1 MGLWPYLIL
10 YGLALWLA
18 FDLIQERRNARS
30 TIAWVV
36 TLLAMPF
43 LGIPLYYAFGKNRIK
58 GLMRRRA
65 FYDQHALS
73 PHEHLQDDLVR
84 RPYIQQNLTQI
95 DDKLAQLNLKVPA
108 ALKDFARTFGRFGDL
123 YDPTLNEVKLLVD
136 GEDTFREIFEVL
148 MAAKNYILVQY
159 YILRS
164 DRLGLELQKL
174 LIAKAK
180 SGVAVYVLYDDI
192 GSFNLSSSYVRDLKA
207 NGVFVASFLPI
218 HSWKRGLQLNFRNH
232 RKLVV
237 VDGEEALTGGLNF
250 GEEYVS
256 GLPILGT
263 KDVSRW
269 RDTHVRITGPAVGKL
284 EDVFFDDW
292 HFATGDSLEVALRS
306 GLLPALT
313 DKKNPEKNIAP
324 REVVQVIPSAPTDEA
339 LVGVLLYMLTIQ
351 KAQRRL
357 WIATPYFVPDTPLT
371 RELELCTL
379 RGVDVRLLIPRKSD
393 NPLVHWVGATYA
405 AKMRKTGV
413 RVLFYEPG
421 FMHQK
426 VVLVDD
432 DLCLLGTT
440 NFDNRALYLNFETTL
455 AIHGADFCRKVEAML
470 TLDMAVSS
478 SSEDPANGGKITQFL
493 RLQRENLSRLLAPLL

>member
-1 MGLWPYLIL
+1 MGLWPYVFL
-10 YGLALWLA
+10 YTLALWLA
-18 FDLIQERRNARS
+18 FDLIQERRNPKS

-36 TLLAMPF
+36 ALVAIPF
-43 LGIPLYYAFGKNRIK
+43 VGIPLYYAFGKNRIK

-65 FYDQHALS
+65 FFDQHALS
-73 PHEHLQDDLVR
+73 PHSHSHEDLAR
-84 RPYIQQNLTQI
+84 QPAIQKNLSALESNHEQACRPLPANLG
-95 DDKLAQLNLKVPA
+95 
-108 ALKDFARTFGRFGDL
+108 DFGRTFGRFGEL
-123 YDPTLNEVKLLVD
+123 YDPTLNDVKLLVD
-136 GEDTFREIFEVL
+136 GQETFREIFEVISK
-148 MAAKNYILVQY
+148 ASRYILVQY

-164 DRLGLELQKL
+164 DRLGVELQKL

-192 GSFNLSSSYVRDLKA
+192 GSFFLSSAYIRDLKA
-207 NGVFVASFLPI
+207 HGISVASFLPI

-237 VDGEEALTGGLNF
+237 VDGVDALTGGLNF

-256 GLPILGT
+256 GLPIIGKT
-263 KDVSRW
+263 DTSRW
-269 RDTHVRITGPAVGKL
+269 RDTHVRITGPAVEKL

-292 HFATGDSLEVALRS
+292 HFATGESLEVNLRAIPHP
-306 GLLPALT
+306 GWEIQGA
-313 DKKNPEKNIAP
+313 EA
-324 REVVQVIPSAPTDEA
+324 VQVIPSAPTDEA

-351 KAQRRL
+351 KAKRRL

-379 RGVDVRLLIPRKSD
+379 RGVDVRLLLPSKSD
-393 NPLVHWVGATYA
+393 NPLVHWVGETYA
-405 AKMRKTGV
+405 DKLRKAGV
-413 RVLFYEPG
+413 KILSYGAG

-432 DLCLLGTT
+432 DLALVGTT

-455 AIHGADFCRKVEAML
+455 AIHGTAFARKVEAML
-470 TLDMAVSS
+470 SIDMAESTIVGEPADRGPVSR
-478 SSEDPANGGKITQFL
+478 FF
-493 RLQRENLSRLLAPLL
+493 RLQKENLSRLLAPLL

>member
-1 MGLWPYLIL
+1 MGLWPYLVL
-10 YGLALWLA
+10 YALALWLA
-18 FDLIQERRNARS
+18 FDLIQERRNAKS

-36 TLLAMPF
+36 TLLAIPF
-43 LGIPLYYAFGKNRIK
+43 IGIPLYYAFGKNRIK

-65 FYDQHALS
+65 YFDQHALS
-73 PHEHLQDDLVR
+73 PHEHFRDDLLR
-84 RPYIQQNLTQI
+84 RPFIQQNLLDI
-95 DDKLAQLNLKVPA
+95 DQRLAHLELKAPA

-123 YDPTLNEVKLLVD
+123 YDPTLNKVKLLVD
-136 GEDTFREIFEVL
+136 GEDTFREIFETL
-148 MAAKNYILVQY
+148 LSAKSYILVQY

-192 GSFNLSSSYVRDLKA
+192 GSFNLSSAYIRDLKA
-207 NGVFVASFLPI
+207 NGVFVVSFLPI
-218 HSWKRGLQLNFRNH
+218 HSWKRGLQVNFRNH

-237 VDGEEALTGGLNF
+237 VDGMEALTGGLNF

-256 GLPILGT
+256 GVPILGT

-269 RDTHVRITGPAVGKL
+269 RDTHVRITGPAVAKL

-292 HFATGDSLEVALRS
+292 HFATGESLEVALRS
-306 GLLPALT
+306 AQLT
-313 DKKNPEKNIAP
+313 SLDCKEKGATDAP
-324 REVVQVIPSAPTDEA
+324 PCEVVQVIPSAPTDEV

-455 AIHGADFCRKVEAML
+455 AIHGTDFCRRVEAML
-470 TLDMAVSS
+470 TLDMAESS
-478 SSEDPANGGKITQFL
+478 SSEDPVNGGKIAQFL

>member
-1 MGLWPYLIL
+1 MELWPYLVL
-10 YGLALWLA
+10 YALALWLA
-18 FDLIQERRNARS
+18 FDLLQERRNPKS
-30 TIAWVV
+30 TIAWIIA
-36 TLLAMPF
+36 LLAIPF
-43 LGIPLYYAFGKNRIK
+43 IGVPLYYAFGKNRIK

-65 FYDQHALS
+65 FFDQHALL
-73 PHEHLQDDLVR
+73 PHTHTSEDLVR
-84 RPYIQQNLTQI
+84 QPAIRNNLAEISELLDQK
-95 DDKLAQLNLKVPA
+95 DGSQGLPPPA
-108 ALKDFARTFGRFGDL
+108 ALKDFACTFGRFGEL
-123 YDPTLNEVKLLVD
+123 YDPSLNSVDLLVD
-136 GEDTFREIFEVL
+136 GEETFREIFKVL
-148 MAAKNYILVQY
+148 TAAKKYILVQY

-192 GSFNLSSSYVRDLKA
+192 GSFNLSNAYIRDLKT
-207 NGVFVASFLPI
+207 NGISVASFLPI

-237 VDGEEALTGGLNF
+237 VDGVDALTGGLNF

-256 GLPILGT
+256 GLPIIGRRNHA
-263 KDVSRW
+263 RW
-269 RDTHVRITGPAVGKL
+269 RDTHIRITGPAVGKL
-284 EDVFFDDW
+284 EDIFFDDW
-292 HFATGDSLEVALRS
+292 HFATGDSLEVTLRS
-306 GLLPALT
+306 
-313 DKKNPEKNIAP
+313 NPQPEWGVRGGDII
-324 REVVQVIPSAPTDEA
+324 QVIPSAPTDEA

-351 KAQRRL
+351 KAQKRL

-371 RELELCTL
+371 RELELCAL
-379 RGVDVRLLIPRKSD
+379 RGVDIRLLLPRKSD
-393 NPLVHWVGATYA
+393 NLLVHWVGVTYA
-405 AKMRKTGV
+405 DKLRKAGV

-455 AIHGADFCRKVEAML
+455 AIHGRDFSRKVAAML
-470 TLDMAVSS
+470 TIDMAESS
-478 SSEDPANGGKITQFL
+478 DSAENANCSKFARFIHHQK
-493 RLQRENLSRLLAPLL
+493 ENLSRLLAPLL

>member
-1 MGLWPYLIL
+1 MGLWPYLFL
-10 YGLALWLA
+10 YALALWLA
-18 FDLIQERRNARS
+18 FDLIQERRNPKS

-36 TLLAMPF
+36 ALVAMPF
-43 LGIPLYYAFGKNRIK
+43 VGIPLYYAFGKNRIK

-65 FYDQHALS
+65 YFDQHAIS
-73 PHEHLQDDLVR
+73 PHSHSRQDMAR
-84 RPYIQQNLTQI
+84 QPAIRENLTSI
-95 DDKLAQLNLKVPA
+95 ESRLARMDQTAPDTLE
-108 ALKDFARTFGRFGDL
+108 DFACTFGRFGEL
-123 YDPTLNEVKLLVD
+123 YDPSLNDVKLLVD
-136 GEDTFREIFEVL
+136 GKETFEEIFHVVSK
-148 MAAKNYILVQY
+148 ATRYILVQY

-164 DRLGLELQKL
+164 DRLGRELQKL

-192 GSFNLSSSYVRDLKA
+192 GSFFLSSAYIRDLKA
-207 NGVFVASFLPI
+207 HGVSVASFLPI

-237 VDGEEALTGGLNF
+237 VDGVEALTGGLNF

-256 GLPILGT
+256 GLPIPGLPNLARADT
-263 KDVSRW
+263 SRW
-269 RDTHVRITGPAVGKL
+269 RDTHVRITGPAVEKL

-292 HFATGDSLEVALRS
+292 HFATGESLEVNLRPIPHP
-306 GLLPALT
+306 GWKIRGCEA
-313 DKKNPEKNIAP
+313 
-324 REVVQVIPSAPTDEA
+324 VQVIPSAPTDEA

-351 KAQRRL
+351 KAKKRL

-379 RGVDVRLLIPRKSD
+379 RGVDVRLMIPRKSD
-393 NPLVHWVGATYA
+393 NPVVHWVGSTYA
-405 AKMRKTGV
+405 DKLRKAGV
-413 RVLFYEPG
+413 KVLFYDPG

-432 DLCLLGTT
+432 DLALVGTT

-455 AIHGADFCRKVEAML
+455 AIHGADFARRVEAML
-470 TLDMAVSS
+470 TVDMADSSAVGEPADRGPVSRF
-478 SSEDPANGGKITQFL
+478 I
-493 RLQRENLSRLLAPLL
+493 RLQKENLSRLLAPLL

>member
-1 MGLWPYLIL
+1 MGLWPYVFL
-10 YGLALWLA
+10 YALALWLA
-18 FDLIQERRNARS
+18 FDLIQERRNPKS

-36 TLLAMPF
+36 ALVAMPF
-43 LGIPLYYAFGKNRIK
+43 VGIPLYYAFGKNRIK

-65 FYDQHALS
+65 FFDQHALS
-73 PHEHLQDDLVR
+73 PYSHSHEDTARQPAIR
-84 RPYIQQNLTQI
+84 QNLSGI
-95 DDKLAQLNLKVPA
+95 ESNLRLASRTVPVN
-108 ALKDFARTFGRFGDL
+108 LKDFGSTFGRFGEL
-123 YDPTLNEVKLLVD
+123 YDPTLNDVKLLVD
-136 GEDTFREIFEVL
+136 GQETFREIFEVISK
-148 MAAKNYILVQY
+148 ANRYILVQY

-164 DRLGLELQKL
+164 DRLGAELQKL

-192 GSFNLSSSYVRDLKA
+192 GSFFLSGAYIRDLKA
-207 NGVFVASFLPI
+207 HGISVASFLPI

-237 VDGEEALTGGLNF
+237 VDGVEALTGGLNF

-256 GLPILGT
+256 GLPILGK
-263 KDVSRW
+263 KDSRRW
-269 RDTHVRITGPAVGKL
+269 RDTHVRITGPAVEKL

-292 HFATGDSLEVALRS
+292 HFATGESLEINLRAIPHP
-306 GLLPALT
+306 GWQINAG
-313 DKKNPEKNIAP
+313 EA
-324 REVVQVIPSAPTDEA
+324 VQVIPSAPTDEA

-351 KAQRRL
+351 KAKHRL

-379 RGVDVRLLIPRKSD
+379 RGVDVRLILPRKSD
-393 NPLVHWVGATYA
+393 NSLVHWVGETYA
-405 AKMRKTGV
+405 DKLRKAGV
-413 RVLFYEPG
+413 KVLSYGAG

-432 DLCLLGTT
+432 DLALVGTT
-440 NFDNRALYLNFETTL
+440 NFDNLALYLNFETTL
-455 AIHGADFCRKVEAML
+455 AIHGAEFARKVENML
-470 TLDMAVSS
+470 TADMAESSAVS
-478 SSEDPANGGKITQFL
+478 EPADRGPISRFI